1 MQANIVARKGFKTDE
16 QLLNWLLAKN
26 EELCK
31 LPQEAW
37 KPRRR
42 TREKMLVYILYLI
55 YIYGNICVFMYV
67 SIYVLIYIYICV
79 YACVRIYIY
88 ICIYV

>member
-1 MQANIVARKGFKTDE
+1 MAEERRWLLQANIVARKGFKTDE

-55 YIYGNICVFMYV
+55 YIYRNMYV
-67 SIYVLIYIYICV
+67 CMYVCMYIC
-79 YACVRIYIY
+79 
-88 ICIYV
+88 